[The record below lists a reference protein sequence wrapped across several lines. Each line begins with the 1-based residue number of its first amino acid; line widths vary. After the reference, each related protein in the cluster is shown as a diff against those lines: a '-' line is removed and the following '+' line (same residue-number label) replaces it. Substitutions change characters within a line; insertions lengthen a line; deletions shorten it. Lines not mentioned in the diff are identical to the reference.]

1 MTGRLQATDS
11 EDRITL
17 LTRNDRTVPTPA
29 IGSRPLSLSSVCT
42 YWSWQVAGSC
52 QRAYVTAT
60 QPDREDAAET
70 GCTDPGE

>member
-17 LTRNDRTVPTPA
+17 LPRNDRTVPTPA

-42 YWSWQVAGSC
+42 YTWHSL
-52 QRAYVTAT
+52 YVKVK
-60 QPDREDAAET
+60 DNLKKLVSSFHHM
-70 GCTDPGE
+70 GPGN